1 MNPPGPEPEQN
12 SLPTSSSREV
22 LRPFSEPSSA
32 NRIVRFHA
40 NAVPSRPFAGPQ
52 GFSPRSTPQL
62 CFMLLS
68 LMGFVHLQSVAPDDK
83 LCLARRQVI
92 PSQRW
97 LTFTRKARPFSGV
110 FVCHQAVPMEGILH
124 PSAGPLLSWALFAF
138 MAFLSPEHRRF
149 QDVAVFR
156 RLSFDGCSAH
166 GLGSGLV
173 QARSRSGPS
182 ASLLG

>member
-1 MNPPGPEPEQN
+1 MNPPGPKPEQN
-12 SLPTSSSREV
+12 PLPPSSSREV
-22 LRPFSEPSSA
+22 LRPFSDPSSA

-52 GFSPRSTPQL
+52 GFSPRSTPQP

-83 LCLARRQVI
+83 LCPTRRRVI

-97 LTFTRKARPFSGV
+97 LASTRKVRPFSGG
-110 FVCHQAVPMEGILH
+110 FVCHQAVPLEGVLH

-138 MAFLSPEHRRF
+138 MAFLSSGHCRF
-149 QDVAVFR
+149 WALLPV
-156 RLSFDGCSAH
+156 DGSSAR
-166 GLGSGLV
+166 GLRFGLV
-173 QARSRSGPS
+173 QARSRIGPS